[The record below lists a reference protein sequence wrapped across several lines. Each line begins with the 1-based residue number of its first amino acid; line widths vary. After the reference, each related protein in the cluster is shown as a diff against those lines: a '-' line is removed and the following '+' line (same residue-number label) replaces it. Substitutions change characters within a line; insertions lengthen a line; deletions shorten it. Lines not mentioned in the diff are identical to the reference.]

1 MCVADKGCVVH
12 KELWFYLMYY
22 SRDIMK
28 RNTPNDMN
36 AARIVSITYRC
47 SIQVIEA
54 TAFLFPPV
62 AATHKVKVSLIV
74 PIPLLP
80 I

>member
-1 MCVADKGCVVH
+1 LRPGFSDDFCEFVWSCGGYHSK
-12 KELWFYLMYY
+12 
-22 SRDIMK
+22 DI
-28 RNTPNDMN
+28 RNRKTPNDMN

>member
-1 MCVADKGCVVH
+1 
-12 KELWFYLMYY
+12 
-22 SRDIMK
+22 
-28 RNTPNDMN
+28 MN
-36 AARIVSITYRC
+36 AARRVSILFYLC

-54 TAFLFPPV
+54 TAFLFDPV